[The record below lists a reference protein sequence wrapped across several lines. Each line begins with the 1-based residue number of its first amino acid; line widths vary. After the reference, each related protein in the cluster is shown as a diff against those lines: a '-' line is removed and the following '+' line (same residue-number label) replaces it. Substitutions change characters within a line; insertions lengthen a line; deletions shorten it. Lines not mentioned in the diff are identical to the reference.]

1 MVEKITDQQIKNK
14 VYPFLKHGNGRSKK
28 LVDIP
33 KKSYYDS
40 ILFIL
45 FEKTVAAISLILLL
59 PISFVIALLIYVEDR
74 KPVIFR
80 QKRLGRYGKNF
91 YIFKFRTM
99 HKDAEKILKSDLLLY
114 KKYLEND
121 YKLPHDQDP
130 RLLKIGHFLRR
141 FSLDEIPQFFNVL
154 KGDMSLV
161 GPRPIVPDEIERYG
175 EDAEEFLSVKPGIT
189 GLWQVT
195 GRSDVPYPDRKYLD
209 LLYIRNRT
217 LRMDLVIIFKTIW
230 KVIARDGAY

>member
-91 YIFKFRTM
+91 IF
-99 HKDAEKILKSDLLLY
+99 
-114 KKYLEND
+114 
-121 YKLPHDQDP
+121 
-130 RLLKIGHFLRR
+130 
-141 FSLDEIPQFFNVL
+141 
-154 KGDMSLV
+154 
-161 GPRPIVPDEIERYG
+161 
-175 EDAEEFLSVKPGIT
+175 
-189 GLWQVT
+189 
-195 GRSDVPYPDRKYLD
+195 
-209 LLYIRNRT
+209 
-217 LRMDLVIIFKTIW
+217 
-230 KVIARDGAY
+230 